1 MLVGALSFA
10 LGFLLAE
17 AAARRADAR
26 VLLIGL
32 AFLATSGYL
41 VLHALATPGVLLAGK
56 NAGFQIASAI
66 GLLEAGLFAAA
77 SAVRFHPETS
87 AFLVRYR
94 GVIYGLLI
102 LHMAAWAAVSL
113 STLPP
118 LDDPVTPEDA
128 RGPLAALAVVGLL
141 AYGFGVWRY
150 WKLYRERRRPAPAR
164 DPRRARPAL
173 EAMFAVAFARNW
185 ETTWWEWHLLMLVAF
200 GVVGLA
206 ARREWRLEGSSAE
219 IFSDIYEE
227 QTRGHL
233 EEVSVLFADM
243 QGYTAFSER
252 TPEPEIKAMLDT
264 YFPTAAAVLQAHGGE
279 LYNTI
284 GDALMVVFRGPEHEL
299 RAGRTGLEF
308 QREMTRIAD
317 AHPGWPRFRAG
328 RELGR
333 RRPRRHRRPG
343 EARLHGHGR
352 HRQPRLATRRP
363 GPRRRGSRVGDDL
376 RGSREQGRRRGAR
389 APQREREECGGA
401 GLRPSR
407 PGLDGT
413 SAISACRTRSAKQSA
428 STPLASGGTVPG
440 RDERLAHGGAD
451 DDSGDEES

>member
-1 MLVGALSFA
+1 VSRLWGWAALCLVPLAGLIVLLAKPSLEFVWENHPAHFWLVVLVGVLSFA

-26 VLLIGL
+26 LLLIGM

-41 VLHALATPGVLLAGK
+41 VLHALATPGVLLSGK

-87 AFLVRYR
+87 ALLIRYR
-94 GVIYGLLI
+94 GVLYGLLV

-118 LDDPVTPEDA
+118 LDDEVTPEAA
-128 RGPLAALAVVGLL
+128 RGPLAALAVAGLI
-141 AYGFGVWRY
+141 AYGFGIWRY
-150 WKLYRERRRPAPAR
+150 AQLY
-164 DPRRARPAL
+164 RARPRPLPLAILVAL
-173 EAMFAVAFARNW
+173 ILLCEATFAVAFARNW
-185 ETTWWEWHLLMLVAF
+185 QTTWWLWHLLMLVAF
-200 GVVGLA
+200 GVVAVA

-243 QGYTAFSER
+243 QGYTAFSEL
-252 TPEPEIKAMLDT
+252 TPEQEIKAMLDT
-264 YFPTAAAVLQAHGGE
+264 YFPAAAPVLQANGGE

-284 GDALMVVFRGPEHEL
+284 GDALMVVFRGPGHEA

-308 QREMTRIAD
+308 QREMARIAD
-317 AHPGWPRFRAG
+317 AHPSWPRFRAG
-328 RELGR
+328 VNSGEAVLGVVDAPGR
-333 RRPRRHRRPG
+333 RG
-343 EARLHGHGR
+343 YTATGDTVNLASRLEG
-352 HRQPRLATRRP
+352 QA
-363 GPRRRGSRVGDDL
+363 RVGEVVVSEATYAALGGKAQVEELEPLSVKGKSEAVRAFVL
-376 RGSREQGRRRGAR
+376 RG
-389 APQREREECGGA
+389 
-401 GLRPSR
+401 
-407 PGLDGT
+407 LD
-413 SAISACRTRSAKQSA
+413 A
-428 STPLASGGTVPG
+428 
-440 RDERLAHGGAD
+440 
-451 DDSGDEES
+451 

>member
-1 MLVGALSFA
+1 MRSPAGWAAVVVLPLAGLLLMLAKPSLDLVWENHPAHFWLVVLIGALSFA

-26 VLLIGL
+26 VLLIGV

-41 VLHALATPGVLLAGK
+41 ILHALATPGVLLAGK

-87 AFLVRYR
+87 ALLVRYR
-94 GVIYGLLI
+94 GVLYGLLF

-118 LDDPVTPEDA
+118 LDDPVTPEDT

-141 AYGFGVWRY
+141 AYGFSIWRY
-150 WKLYRERRRPAPAR
+150 AELYRRRP
-164 DPRRARPAL
+164 RPLPFAILIAL
-173 EAMFAVAFARNW
+173 ILLCEATFAVAFARNW
-185 ETTWWEWHLLMLVAF
+185 RTTWWEWHLLMLVAF
-200 GVVGLA
+200 GIVALA

-219 IFSDIYEE
+219 IFSDIYED

-233 EEVSVLFADM
+233 EAVSVLFADM

-264 YFPTAAAVLQAHGGE
+264 YFPAAAPVLQADGGE

-284 GDALMVVFRGPEHEL
+284 GDALMVVFRGPQHQE

-308 QREMTRIAD
+308 QREMSRIAD

-328 RELGR
+328 INSGEAVLGVIDAPGR
-333 RRPRRHRRPG
+333 RGYTETGDTVNLASRLEGHARAG
-343 EARLHGHGR
+343 EVLVSESTYAAL
-352 HRQPRLATRRP
+352 
-363 GPRRRGSRVGDDL
+363 GDRAQVEELDLLSVKGKSEAVRAFVL
-376 RGSREQGRRRGAR
+376 RG
-389 APQREREECGGA
+389 
-401 GLRPSR
+401 
-407 PGLDGT
+407 LD
-413 SAISACRTRSAKQSA
+413 A
-428 STPLASGGTVPG
+428 
-440 RDERLAHGGAD
+440 
-451 DDSGDEES
+451 

>member
-1 MLVGALSFA
+1 LTRAAGWAALVGLPLAGLILLLARPGLDLTWENHPAHFWLVVLVGALSFA

-26 VLLIGL
+26 LLLIGM

-66 GLLEAGLFAAA
+66 GLIEAGLFAAA

-87 AFLVRYR
+87 ALLIRYR
-94 GVIYGLLI
+94 AVLYVLLA
-102 LHMAAWAAVSL
+102 LHMTAWAVVSL
-113 STLPP
+113 TTLPP

-128 RGPLAALAVVGLL
+128 RGPLAALAVVGLV
-141 AYGFGVWRY
+141 AYGFGIWRY
-150 WKLYRERRRPAPAR
+150 AQLYRARRRPLPFAILI
-164 DPRRARPAL
+164 AL
-173 EAMFAVAFARNW
+173 VLLSEAMFAVAFARNW
-185 ETTWWEWHLLMLVAF
+185 RTTWWEWHLLMLVAF
-200 GVVGLA
+200 GLVALA

-264 YFPTAAAVLQAHGGE
+264 YFPAAAAVLQAHGGE

-284 GDALMVVFRGPEHEL
+284 GDALMVVFRGPDHES
-299 RAGRTGLEF
+299 RAGRTGLDF
-308 QREMTRIAD
+308 QREMTKIGE
-317 AHPGWPRFRAG
+317 AHPDWPRFRAG
-328 RELGR
+328 INSGEAVLGVIDAPGR
-333 RRPRRHRRPG
+333 RGYTATGDTVNLASRLEGQARAG
-343 EARLHGHGR
+343 EVVVSDSTYTGLRSPQVEELEPLSVKGKSEAVR
-352 HRQPRLATRRP
+352 AF
-363 GPRRRGSRVGDDL
+363 VL
-376 RGSREQGRRRGAR
+376 RG
-389 APQREREECGGA
+389 
-401 GLRPSR
+401 
-407 PGLDGT
+407 LD
-413 SAISACRTRSAKQSA
+413 A
-428 STPLASGGTVPG
+428 
-440 RDERLAHGGAD
+440 
-451 DDSGDEES
+451 

>member
-1 MLVGALSFA
+1 VSRLEGWAALCLVPLAGLIVLLAKPSLEFVWENHPAHFWLVVLVGALSFA

-26 VLLIGL
+26 LLLIGM

-41 VLHALATPGVLLAGK
+41 VLHALATPGVLLSGK

-87 AFLVRYR
+87 ALLIRYR
-94 GVIYGLLI
+94 GVLYGLLV

-118 LDDPVTPEDA
+118 LDDEVTPEAA
-128 RGPLAALAVVGLL
+128 RGPLAALAVVGLI
-141 AYGFGVWRY
+141 AYGFGIWRY
-150 WKLYRERRRPAPAR
+150 AQLY
-164 DPRRARPAL
+164 RARPRSLPLAILVAL
-173 EAMFAVAFARNW
+173 ILLCEATFAVAFARNW
-185 ETTWWEWHLLMLVAF
+185 QTTWWLWHLLMLVAF
-200 GVVGLA
+200 GVVAVA

-243 QGYTAFSER
+243 RGYTAFSEL
-252 TPEPEIKAMLDT
+252 TPEQEIKAMLDT
-264 YFPTAAAVLQAHGGE
+264 YFPAAAPVLQAHGGE

-284 GDALMVVFRGPEHEL
+284 GDALMVVFRGPGHGA

-308 QREMTRIAD
+308 QREMARIAD
-317 AHPGWPRFRAG
+317 AHPSWPRFRAG
-328 RELGR
+328 INSGEAVLGVVDAPGR
-333 RRPRRHRRPG
+333 RG
-343 EARLHGHGR
+343 YTATGDTVNLASRLEG
-352 HRQPRLATRRP
+352 QA
-363 GPRRRGSRVGDDL
+363 RVGEVVVSEATYAALGGKAQVEELEPLSVKGKSEAVRAFVLRDL
-376 RGSREQGRRRGAR
+376 DA
-389 APQREREECGGA
+389 
-401 GLRPSR
+401 
-407 PGLDGT
+407 
-413 SAISACRTRSAKQSA
+413 
-428 STPLASGGTVPG
+428 
-440 RDERLAHGGAD
+440 
-451 DDSGDEES
+451 

>member
-1 MLVGALSFA
+1 MRKAAGWGAVVVLPLVGLAALLAQPSLDLTWENHPAHFWLVVLVGAVSFA
-10 LGFLLAE
+10 LGLLVAE

-26 VLLIGL
+26 LLLIGM

-87 AFLVRYR
+87 ALLVRYR
-94 GVIYGLLI
+94 LVLYGLLA
-102 LHMAAWAAVSL
+102 LHMAAWAVVSL
-113 STLPP
+113 TTLPP
-118 LDDPVTPEDA
+118 LDDPLTPEDA
-128 RGPLAALAVVGLL
+128 RGPLAAVAVVGLV
-141 AYGFGVWRY
+141 AYGFGIWRY
-150 WKLYRERRRPAPAR
+150 LGLYRRRP
-164 DPRRARPAL
+164 RPLPLAIVVAL
-173 EAMFAVAFARNW
+173 VLLSEAMFAVAFARNW
-185 ETTWWEWHLLMLVAF
+185 RTTWWEWHLLMLVAF
-200 GVVGLA
+200 GIVALA

-252 TPEPEIKAMLDT
+252 TPEPDIKAMLDT
-264 YFPTAAAVLQAHGGE
+264 YFPAAAPVLQAHGGE

-284 GDALMVVFRGPEHEL
+284 GDAVMVVFRGPGHAA

-308 QREMTRIAD
+308 QQEMKRIAD

-328 RELGR
+328 INSGEAVLGVIDAPGR
-333 RRPRRHRRPG
+333 RG
-343 EARLHGHGR
+343 YTATGDTVNLASRLEG
-352 HRQPRLATRRP
+352 Q
-363 GPRRRGSRVGDDL
+363 
-376 RGSREQGRRRGAR
+376 AR
-389 APQREREECGGA
+389 AGEVIVSESTCLGLGDRAEVEELDPLTVKGKSEA
-401 GLRPSR
+401 VRAFVLRA
-407 PGLDGT
+407 LD
-413 SAISACRTRSAKQSA
+413 A
-428 STPLASGGTVPG
+428 
-440 RDERLAHGGAD
+440 
-451 DDSGDEES
+451 

>member
-1 MLVGALSFA
+1 VSRLRGWAALCIVPLAGLIVLLAKPSLEFVWENHPAHFWLVVLVGALSFA

-26 VLLIGL
+26 LLLIGM
-32 AFLATSGYL
+32 AFLTTSGYL
-41 VLHALATPGVLLAGK
+41 VLHALATPGVLLSGK

-87 AFLVRYR
+87 ALLIRYR
-94 GVIYGLLI
+94 GVLYGLLV

-118 LDDPVTPEDA
+118 LDDEVTPEAA
-128 RGPLAALAVVGLL
+128 RGPLAALAVVGLI
-141 AYGFGVWRY
+141 AYGFGIWRY
-150 WKLYRERRRPAPAR
+150 AQLY
-164 DPRRARPAL
+164 RARPRQLPLAILVAL
-173 EAMFAVAFARNW
+173 ILLCEATFAVAFARNW
-185 ETTWWEWHLLMLVAF
+185 QTTWWLWHLLMLVAF
-200 GVVGLA
+200 GVVAVA

-243 QGYTAFSER
+243 QGYTAFSEL
-252 TPEPEIKAMLDT
+252 TPEQEIKAMLDT
-264 YFPTAAAVLQAHGGE
+264 YFPAAAPVLQAHGGE

-284 GDALMVVFRGPEHEL
+284 GDALMVVFRGPEHEA

-308 QREMTRIAD
+308 QQEMARIAD

-328 RELGR
+328 VNSGGAVLGVVDAPGR
-333 RRPRRHRRPG
+333 RGYTATGDTVNLASRLEGQARAG
-343 EARLHGHGR
+343 EVVVSE
-352 HRQPRLATRRP
+352 ATYAALGGKAQVEELEPLSVKGKSEAVRAF
-363 GPRRRGSRVGDDL
+363 VL
-376 RGSREQGRRRGAR
+376 RG
-389 APQREREECGGA
+389 
-401 GLRPSR
+401 
-407 PGLDGT
+407 LD
-413 SAISACRTRSAKQSA
+413 A
-428 STPLASGGTVPG
+428 
-440 RDERLAHGGAD
+440 
-451 DDSGDEES
+451 